1 LNIAWRY
8 KNMPKVDASSKSTSS
23 AYCKNFDLTKKL
35 AKEMIQ
41 KDNVHTFSEVFDGLG
56 FLLLF

>member
-1 LNIAWRY
+1 
-8 KNMPKVDASSKSTSS
+8 MPKVDASSKSTSS